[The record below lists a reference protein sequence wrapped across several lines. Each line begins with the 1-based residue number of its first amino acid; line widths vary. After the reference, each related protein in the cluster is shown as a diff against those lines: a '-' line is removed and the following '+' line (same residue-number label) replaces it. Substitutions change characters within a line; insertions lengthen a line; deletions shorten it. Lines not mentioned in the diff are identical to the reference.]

1 MTDRSVTVS
10 ARVASVMASLAQR
23 LRDRDLLYWKRA
35 RVVRCDALG
44 GDEPPATPVDA
55 RVASEEDLHRLAS
68 MQGRSE
74 GDWLSR
80 RARGV
85 MCLVAWSG
93 PAPIGYLWITRS
105 AELMTEVNHVLDVS
119 RDPAGAYLFDGYVFP
134 SHRRQG
140 VLRGLLQSS
149 KRWGAQRG
157 LSRLYAAFTRDNH
170 VSEHALH
177 RAGFQAVVGDIS
189 LLRVLHRE
197 WKWIRIPHGTPVVGV
212 LSPDGPGKTMPSPT

>member
-1 MTDRSVTVS
+1 MTDRSSTVS
-10 ARVASVMASLAQR
+10 ARIASAMASVAQQ
-23 LRDRDLLYWKRA
+23 LRDRDLVYWKRA

-44 GDEPPATPVDA
+44 RDEPPATPLGA
-55 RVASEEDLHRLAS
+55 REASEDDLHLLAS
-68 MQGRSE
+68 MQGHLV

-85 MCLVAWSG
+85 VCLAAWSG
-93 PAPIGYLWITRS
+93 SEPLGYLWITRS
-105 AELMTEVNHVLDVS
+105 SELMIEVNHVLDVS

-134 SHRRQG
+134 SHRRKG
-140 VLRGLLQSS
+140 VLGELLQSS

-157 LSRLYAAFTRDNH
+157 VSRLYAAFTRDNR
-170 VSEHALH
+170 VSERALH

-197 WKWIRIPHGTPVVGV
+197 WKWIRIPHGTPVAGV
-212 LSPDGPGKTMPSPT
+212 LSADGRGQMTPSPT